1 MYYVAYGSNIN
12 LEQMAY
18 RCPNSKVVCTGFI
31 NNYKLVYNRH
41 ANVVPCKN
49 EKVPVLLWDINEADW
64 RNLDMYEGYPNY
76 YYKEVIQVEKTN
88 GETCKAVIYLM
99 SDFKEQSNL
108 DIPPSFNYF
117 NGIAEG
123 YVSNNMDLSYL
134 YESINGVDGYEK
146 IYKLYKKNK
155 AKIIKNA
162 V

>member
-49 EKVPVLLWDINEADW
+49 EKVPVLLWDINEVDW

-76 YYKEVIQVEKTN
+76 YYKEVIQVEKAN

-117 NGIAEG
+117 NGIVEG

-155 AKIIKNA
+155 AKIMKNT